1 MSAEVN
7 GKKIGYAPLLIS
19 DNIESVP
26 VSSASF
32 EVTGSIWIANLK

>member
-19 DNIESVP
+19 GNIESSLISP
-26 VSSASF
+26 ASF
-32 EVTGSIWIANLK
+32 EATGSI